1 MDRIDTDN
9 LHTFRD
15 VVTNPEIN
23 PKSLDNN
30 NNKDASTTTEQ
41 KEDNTKKETEKPVKE
56 FEREDASLGQGEG
69 QIQQQETVDTNPQ
82 NNPDSDK
89 PENVS
94 IAHITN
100 YSFKRANF
108 IAKQA
113 REELIFI
120 AFFKAASSK
129 PIPGQKPNLKN
140 MFEYKK
146 FYYWPVQ
153 TEDWEQIR
161 NLKNEVARLNEI
173 SNQKNGYT
181 DVQGNFHAPS
191 LRENDRELTGLEDKE
206 FYNLSHVISQ
216 KQDEMNKL
224 VLQKAFGIE
233 DKDIKGADSNS
244 VKTAIDSAVYRLEN
258 GTVPESKNSV
268 YS

>member
-1 MDRIDTDN
+1 MDNNSRDELFN
-9 LHTFRD
+9 FRD
-15 VVTNPEIN
+15 IIIN
-23 PKSLDNN
+23 ESSSQQSQQEQEPK
-30 NNKDASTTTEQ
+30 Q
-41 KEDNTKKETEKPVKE
+41 ETDSPVKE
-56 FEREDASLGQGEG
+56 PEFKEETVNLGQGEG
-69 QIQQQETVDTNPQ
+69 EIVETSAGEGPKEGD
-82 NNPDSDK
+82 DK

-100 YSFKRANF
+100 YSFKRANY

-120 AFFKAASSK
+120 AFFKGQPK

-146 FYYWPVQ
+146 FYYWPVL

-161 NLKNEVARLNEI
+161 NLKNEIARLNEI

-181 DVQGNFHAPS
+181 DVQGNFHPPS
-191 LRENDRELTGLEDKE
+191 LRENDRSITGLEDKE
-206 FYNLSHVISQ
+206 FYNLNALISE
-216 KQDEMNKL
+216 KQDAMNKL
-224 VLQKAFGIE
+224 VLNKAFGIE
-233 DKDIKGADSNS
+233 DEHIKGADSNS

>member
-1 MDRIDTDN
+1 MDNQRDELFN
-9 LHTFRD
+9 FRD
-15 VVTNPEIN
+15 IVINESSTAPPEQEEK
-23 PKSLDNN
+23 P
-30 NNKDASTTTEQ
+30 T
-41 KEDNTKKETEKPVKE
+41 KEENEPPVKE
-56 FEREDASLGQGEG
+56 FNQENVNLGEGQGEITNNDG
-69 QIQQQETVDTNPQ
+69 PQQDDP
-82 NNPDSDK
+82 DK

-100 YSFKRANF
+100 YSFKRANY

-120 AFFKAASSK
+120 AFFKGTPK

-140 MFEYKK
+140 MFEYRK
-146 FYYWPVQ
+146 FYYWPVL
-153 TEDWEQIR
+153 TEDWEEIR

-181 DVQGNFHAPS
+181 DVQGNFHPPS
-191 LRENDRELTGLEDKE
+191 LRENDKQLTGLTDKE
-206 FYNLSHVISQ
+206 FYNLNHYISI
-216 KQDEMNKL
+216 KQDEMNKK

>member
-1 MDRIDTDN
+1 M
-9 LHTFRD
+9 
-15 VVTNPEIN
+15 
-23 PKSLDNN
+23 LDNN
-30 NNKDASTTTEQ
+30 SNSKDELFNFRDIIINETSTVQEEEKEQPKEQPPATEFKQ
-41 KEDNTKKETEKPVKE
+41 EDIN
-56 FEREDASLGQGEG
+56 LGQGEG
-69 QIQQQETVDTNPQ
+69 ELTDTTSSDGPKEG
-82 NNPDSDK
+82 DDK

-100 YSFKRANF
+100 YSFKRANY

-120 AFFKAASSK
+120 AFFKGTPK

-146 FYYWPVQ
+146 FYYWPVL
-153 TEDWEQIR
+153 TEDWEEIR

-181 DVQGNFHAPS
+181 DVQGNFHPPS
-191 LRENDRELTGLEDKE
+191 LRENDRGLTGLEDKE
-206 FYNLSHVISQ
+206 FYNLNHYISE
-216 KQDEMNKL
+216 KQDAMNKK

>member
-1 MDRIDTDN
+1 M
-9 LHTFRD
+9 
-15 VVTNPEIN
+15 
-23 PKSLDNN
+23 LDNN
-30 NNKDASTTTEQ
+30 SRDDLFNFKDIVINESSTAPPEQEEKEQPKEQPAPATEFKQ
-41 KEDNTKKETEKPVKE
+41 EDIN
-56 FEREDASLGQGEG
+56 LGQGEG
-69 QIQQQETVDTNPQ
+69 ELTENTDGPKD
-82 NNPDSDK
+82 DSDK

-100 YSFKRANF
+100 YSFKRANY

-120 AFFKAASSK
+120 AFFKGTPK

-146 FYYWPVQ
+146 FYYWPVL

-181 DVQGNFHAPS
+181 DVQGNFHPPS
-191 LRENDRELTGLEDKE
+191 LRENDKDLTSLTDKE
-206 FYNLSHVISQ
+206 FYNLNHFISI
-216 KQDEMNKL
+216 KQDEMNKK
-224 VLQKAFGIE
+224 VLLKAFGIE